1 MTRLQ
6 YLNALNKGQHRYR
19 DCSDS
24 VKRTLDSCIKADTIV
39 VLCARD
45 HEYRP
50 RLYTG
55 RLLCSN
61 NVYRV
66 TEAVRPAGIP
76 DDIHRR
82 YS

>member
-1 MTRLQ
+1 MTKLQ

-24 VKRTLDSCIKADTIV
+24 VKRTLDSCIKANTGV
-39 VLCARD
+39 VLRTRD

-50 RLYTG
+50 RRYTG
-55 RLLCSN
+55 QPLCSH